1 MINPCILST
10 HNSNRTNLLYR
21 NECLRF
27 MSVDVVGAKENATVI
42 EIATRL
48 VLGAFNGVP
57 IINDSGSVT
66 GIITAIDILRAIR
79 DGKSLDSILVR
90 DLMTPNPSVV
100 KQDTAIEEVIDVMDK
115 KGIEMVPVV
124 EDDGRLI
131 GVISRSDILKEKI
144 NERFVTIGREKTVT
158 TTLGE
163 A

>member
-1 MINPCILST
+1 MNALDV
-10 HNSNRTNLLYR
+10 
-21 NECLRF
+21 
-27 MSVDVVGAKENATVI
+27 MSVDVVAAKDNATVI

-57 IINDSGSVT
+57 IINDSGSVV

-79 DGKSLDSILVR
+79 DGKSLDTILVR
-90 DLMTPNPSVV
+90 DLMTSNPSVV
-100 KQDTAIEEVIDVMDK
+100 KQDTAIEEVIGIMDK

-124 EDDGRLI
+124 EDDDGRLI

-144 NERFVTIGREKTVT
+144 NEMFVTIGREKIVT